1 MQQPQWCGIKRFCKF
16 SKLLTKEICRRCLYN
31 ANSHIKVYVGDARRL
46 TLGCKLQ
53 ILVSLRVF
61 GMESHYIGPFRYLLV
76 LSIKKFTKNVLT
88 DSTEIFLRGQFK
100 LEPHPDWSPL
110 GFNLNFPTRIPV
122 TFIWEFPPPLSLHPV
137 PGV

>member
-100 LEPHPDWSPL
+100 LEPHPHWSPL
-110 GFNLNFPTRIPV
+110 GVSFEFSDEHPHHFYVGVPPT
-122 TFIWEFPPPLSLHPV
+122 PPPRGL
-137 PGV
+137 